1 MRAIHIPSFLPLSEP
16 YKSLKPTSIPTPK
29 PHPTQVLVAIT
40 HASLN
45 HVDLLYS
52 RGLHQNNK
60 SGLVAPPFTLG
71 LEFSGIVAALPT
83 SKPPGED
90 SSSDSQILRVGD
102 RVWGSTVGAYAP
114 YALVAPSHLR
124 RLPDATSLLDAA
136 GLGAGSPTVS
146 YGALKLCADV
156 QAGDLVLVHAAAGGL
171 GVPAVQIAHALGAKV
186 VATVGSE
193 EKARVVRMELG
204 DAVVGVVNYGV
215 EGWEKEV
222 VSIAKGM
229 GREGVDVVYDTVG
242 LVLSSIRCVRFGGT
256 VVIAG
261 FAGRSGVMEQVA
273 MNRILLKN
281 VRVLGYRY
289 GESGRRDPGHTAEC
303 WRGVEELLAQGRMK
317 PLIYTVHRGLEAVGL
332 GLGDLYERK
341 VWGKAVVEV
350 QNEEEVLNNIK
361 SSRAHL

>member
-1 MRAIHIPSFLPLSEP
+1 MQAIHIPSFLPPSIPYTSLS
-16 YKSLKPTSIPTPK
+16 PTSIPIPK
-29 PHPTQVLVAIT
+29 PHPTQYLVAIT

-60 SGLVAPPFTLG
+60 SGLVTPPFTLG

-83 SKPPGED
+83 ASEP
-90 SSSDSQILRVGD
+90 SASDYPRGLRVGD
-102 RVWGSTVGAYAP
+102 RVWGSTVGAYAA

-156 QAGDLVLVHAAAGGL
+156 RPGDLVLVHAAAGGL
-171 GVPAVQIAHALGAKV
+171 GVPAVQIAYALGARV

-193 EKARVVRMELG
+193 EKARVVRREMG
-204 DAVVGVVNYGV
+204 GCVVGVVNYGV

-222 VSIAKGM
+222 VRIAKGV
-229 GREGVDVVYDTVG
+229 GKEGVDVVYDTVG
-242 LVLSSIRCVRFGGT
+242 VVLSSIRCVRFGGT

-261 FAGRSGVMEQVA
+261 FAGRGGVMEQVA

-289 GESGRRDPGHTAEC
+289 GERGRRDPEHTAEC
-303 WRGVEELLAQGRMK
+303 WRGVEELLAKRKMK
-317 PLIYTVHRGLEAVGL
+317 PLIYTVHQGLEAVGQ
-332 GLGDLYERK
+332 GLVDLYERK

-350 QNEEEVLNNIK
+350 QKEEEILKNIP